1 MSMSLEQIRTVV
13 ENFINETH
21 NQLLVIKGDWGVG
34 KTYFWDS
41 LIAKSR
47 TNGVVG
53 RDYYAKVSLFGLNS
67 LDELKSAIAVSRVEV
82 RSTPKLDAINTNI
95 AKILTRL
102 EKIPAL
108 DKYLGGSMATLL
120 HSLVT
125 DTLVCFDDIERKGSG
140 LAIRDVLGLASLLKE
155 QRNCN
160 VVLIVNDN
168 ELGAE
173 SEEFK
178 VHGEKIIDRQLTF
191 VLTPEE
197 SFECVFKSGQ
207 PHYDLI
213 KSSVL
218 SLTIPNIRI
227 LQRIQRFIED
237 ISPYLSGTEK
247 RTSEDVI
254 RSLILF
260 VWSYYGV
267 ANGAPDLKFVLNYS
281 TVNSW
286 LKREKN
292 IPETE
297 NEKKWS
303 KVLGSYNYFRT
314 EEIDECLSQFVET
327 GYINKKEF
335 PERLKKKNDLHKVQN
350 RDESYREAWA
360 PYSNSFDDNEEGF
373 IEGLLKAFRAN
384 IEILTPRDLQSV
396 VDLLRQLERAGD
408 ADALVDEYFERRNSA
423 SDIQALKRIDKST
436 FSDDIK
442 DEYLIDKL
450 REALKPAEKDTR
462 TLAEVVR
469 PMALTEGWSIDDVR
483 HMNSFSVDDY
493 YKFFKSE
500 SGERLY
506 WCVKKCLDFAEHKG
520 DNGTY
525 ESVGEKA
532 KQALLKIAGES
543 NFQRIRIKTIYKLE
557 PPKAVATKP

>member
-1 MSMSLEQIRTVV
+1 MSLEQITTVV

-34 KTYFWDS
+34 KTHFWDS

-47 TNGVVG
+47 ENGVVG
-53 RDYYAKVSLFGLNS
+53 SDYYASVSLFGLNS
-67 LDELKSAIAVSRVEV
+67 LDELKSAIAVSRVDV
-82 RSTPKLDAINTNI
+82 RSTSTIDSINTNI
-95 AKILTRL
+95 AKLLTRL

-108 DKYLGGSMATLL
+108 EKYLGGSMATIL

-125 DTLVCFDDIERKGSG
+125 DTLVCFDDIERKGLG
-140 LAIRDVLGLASLLKE
+140 LAMRDVLGLASLLKE
-155 QRNCN
+155 QRNCK
-160 VVLIVNDN
+160 VVLIINDN

-173 SEEFK
+173 SEEFR
-178 VHGEKIIDRQLTF
+178 VHGEKIIDRQLSF

-197 SFECVFKSGQ
+197 SFECVFKTGQ

-218 SLTIPNIRI
+218 SLKIPNIRI

-237 ISPYLSGTEK
+237 INPYLNGTEK

-254 RSLILF
+254 RSLVLF

-292 IPETE
+292 IQETDE
-297 NEKKWS
+297 EKKWS

-314 EEIDECLSQFVET
+314 EEIDECLSLFVET
-327 GYINKKEF
+327 GYINKGEF
-335 PERLKKKNDLHKVQN
+335 PERLKKKDELHKVQN

-360 PYSNSFDDNEEGF
+360 PYSNSFDDDEEEF
-373 IEGLLKAFRAN
+373 INGLLKAFRAN
-384 IEILTPRDLQSV
+384 IEILSPRDLQSV
-396 VDLLRQLERAGD
+396 VDLLRQLERTGD
-408 ADALVDEYFERRNSA
+408 VDALVDEYFARRNSPN
-423 SDIQALKRIDKST
+423 DIEALKKLDKST

-442 DEYLIDKL
+442 DEYLILKL
-450 REALKPAEKDTR
+450 RETLEPAKTDTR

-493 YKFFKSE
+493 YNFFKSE
-500 SGERLY
+500 RGDRLY

-532 KQALLKIAGES
+532 KRALLRISGES

-557 PPKAVATKP
+557 LPKVVGTML